1 MPSFLCFIFIRVQ
14 YTIWQKKRLSGF
26 NATGHLILRIQPFLS
41 IVNADFDKNVK
52 CEMFFYTLIHIQQQI
67 VLLTNIRTWIT
78 YGNCVEIILSVIR
91 NGIQKMTKWD
101 SLELNE
107 KFYPEHVW
115 LFLYHYH
122 HSSRKHN
129 KLFCFVIYEFNKM
142 SLKKKMILR

>member
-41 IVNADFDKNVK
+41 IVNTDFDKNVK
-52 CEMFFYTLIHIQQQI
+52 CEMFFFYTLIHIQQQI

-101 SLELNE
+101 SLLIKWEILSRARVTL
-107 KFYPEHVW
+107 FYIIITTAQE
-115 LFLYHYH
+115 
-122 HSSRKHN
+122 N
-129 KLFCFVIYEFNKM
+129 ITNCFV
-142 SLKKKMILR
+142 L